1 MNRRYRRYRHALHLL
16 PPDHR
21 RLYRSGVGSLHAAP
35 TCAIAPDDAG
45 LLIDMGSAAGIFESG
60 PGAATTGGTP

>member
-1 MNRRYRRYRHALHLL
+1 MNRRYRRVLHLL

-21 RLYRSGVGSLHAAP
+21 RPYRSDACSLHAAP

-45 LLIDMGSAAGIFESG
+45 LLIDTGSVAGIFEFGS
-60 PGAATTGGTP
+60 GAATTGGTR